1 MPWKV
6 EAMYSSIS
14 EATGSIV
21 TIVKSESTFGGSI
34 FGFGTNN

>member
-14 EATGSIV
+14 EATGYIV
-21 TIVKSESTFGGSI
+21 TIVKSEPTFGGNI
-34 FGFGTNN
+34 FGFGASN